1 MADSRNLP
9 KVDYM
14 LQYMRENDTF
24 NLNVAEI
31 RGASVVV
38 IEGRLCRNKRRVCG
52 GETRKFDMFH
62 QRQGD
67 T

>member
-38 IEGRLCRNKRRVCG
+38 IEGRLCRNKHRVL
-52 GETRKFDMFH
+52 K
-62 QRQGD
+62 QA
-67 T
+67 